1 MANATREVIIQRLSL
16 VRCLCESE
24 EQRLLEQ
31 VHSEEERAHQCIL
44 TQRAHWDDKL
54 RKLDSLRTSMVDM
67 LTHLNDL
74 QLIVSQER
82 VRTRGGPGSLDV
94 KSLRMPVG
102 GMVSDSEPLGQGW
115 VTMISN
121 QTLKLL
127 PSRPNYI
134 LPQQRTQLSQVDQK
148 PSPLTSHSLWH

>member
-1 MANATREVIIQRLSL
+1 MIMANATREVIIQRLSL

-74 QLIVSQER
+74 QLIG
-82 VRTRGGPGSLDV
+82 RGSRGHFGAPG
-94 KSLRMPVG
+94 VG
-102 GMVSDSEPLGQGW
+102 E
-115 VTMISN
+115 I
-121 QTLKLL
+121 KL
-127 PSRPNYI
+127 
-134 LPQQRTQLSQVDQK
+134 
-148 PSPLTSHSLWH
+148 